1 LETGGR
7 SWDNYLRTE
16 FIEKPIGQLPRWPPQ
31 RVLDVGAGTSRFV
44 DNVFPQGYQLV
55 RIDVTRNA
63 RNHVACSVTNLPFRD
78 EAFDFVLVFRVLQH
92 VPRETDAL
100 EELLRVTKSGG
111 RVILSLANRDS
122 WTLLGARLANPRW
135 RRRIPY
141 SYYRLYRRAEFEGW
155 LRQGGLIHIRIW
167 SAVFLPE
174 AINRL
179 PLTVARGLI
188 RLGVVLDRIAAWI
201 PFVRNMGTNWVAIGV
216 KG

>member
-1 LETGGR
+1 VETGGR
-7 SWDNYLRTE
+7 SWDNYLRVE
-16 FIEKPIGQLPRWPPQ
+16 FIEKPLGPILGRTPRL
-31 RVLDVGAGTSRFV
+31 VLDIGAGTSRFV
-44 DNVFPQGYQLV
+44 QDVFPQGSHLV

-63 RNHVACSVTNLPFRD
+63 RNQVVCTVTNLPFRD
-78 EAFDFVLVFRVLQH
+78 EAFDFVLAFRVLQH
-92 VPRETDAL
+92 VPRETEAL
-100 EELLRVTKSGG
+100 EELLRVTKGGG
-111 RVILSLANRDS
+111 RVLLALANRDS
-122 WTLLGARLANPRW
+122 WTLLGARLENPRW

-141 SYYRLYRRAEFEGW
+141 SYYRLYRREELEGR
-155 LRQGGLIHIRIW
+155 LRQRGFVHLRIW

-179 PLTVARGLI
+179 PVTVAQGLI